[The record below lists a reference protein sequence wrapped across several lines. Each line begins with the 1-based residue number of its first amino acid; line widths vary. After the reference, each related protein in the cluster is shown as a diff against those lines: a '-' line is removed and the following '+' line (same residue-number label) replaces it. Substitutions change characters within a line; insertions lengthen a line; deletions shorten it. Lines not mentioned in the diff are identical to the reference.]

1 MSKRMAGTP
10 TRVAVGAAAAAGA
23 VAAGLA
29 GRALWQHRRPAGL
42 DRPWGAPPEDLGPL
56 EAFDGTKL
64 AVRAA
69 GPPDGPLLLFSHGF
83 SLDMTTWR
91 EQWSDLGDEFR
102 CVALDHRAHGQSE
115 IPATGDVSLRS
126 MGRDLAT
133 VLDALA
139 PDRQAVVIGHSMGAI
154 AILALAEQRPDLFGP
169 RVAGV
174 VLLGAS
180 AANLL
185 RGAMGN
191 VTELLRPRLGS
202 FATAARRV
210 DRLRRAILAG
220 PTEVPAIVARVTQFA
235 PEAPDDVVDHVLH
248 LAERTSSLV
257 WTDGLSELMRM
268 DFREALSR
276 ITVPALVAVGDQDRV
291 TPPAVA
297 VELAAALPKG
307 KLFLVEGAG
316 HIAMLERP
324 ERLNPELRS
333 FAREALGLGSGRGK
347 KRQGTSQRA
356 KRKGAA

>member
-1 MSKRMAGTP
+1 MSKRTTITSAGI
-10 TRVAVGAAAAAGA
+10 AAGA

-29 GRALWQHRRPAGL
+29 GRALWRHRRPAGGEG
-42 DRPWGAPPEDLGPL
+42 RWGPPPDDLGSVT
-56 EAFDGTKL
+56 AFDGTEL

-69 GPPDGPLLLFSHGF
+69 GPPNGPLLLFSHGF

-102 CVALDHRAHGQSE
+102 CVALDHRAHGLSDV
-115 IPATGDVSLRS
+115 PATGDVSLRS

-133 VLDALA
+133 VLDAVA
-139 PDRQAVVIGHSMGAI
+139 PDRRVVLIGHSMGAM

-169 RVAGV
+169 RIAGAAF
-174 VLLGAS
+174 LGAS
-180 AANLL
+180 ASDLL
-185 RGAMGN
+185 RGAMGG
-191 VTELLRPRLGS
+191 VTDLLRPRLGS
-202 FATAARRV
+202 LAAAARRV

-220 PTEVPAIVARVTQFA
+220 PAEVPAIVARVTQFA
-235 PEAPDDVVDHVLH
+235 AEAPDDVVDHVLH

-257 WTDGLSELMRM
+257 WTDGLSELMGM
-268 DFREALSR
+268 DFRHALTR

-297 VELAAALPKG
+297 VELAAALPAG
-307 KLFLVEGAG
+307 RLFIVEGAG

-333 FAREALGLGSGRGK
+333 FARDALELGSGKSR
-347 KRQGTSQRA
+347 RR
-356 KRKGAA
+356 RKGAA